1 MCINGLVDVGW
12 LNLKSSAMYNCSK
25 ALPGRSGS
33 GLCQLLTTS
42 TWPGTAMGCWGDRW
56 IRSKWHCSKM
66 IDLNMTYYNHK
77 HYTHIHTH
85 ILYKICL
92 SVHDMVFAD
101 TYIQTD
107 RQSDRHTHTYIQKVR
122 QTYRQTYIHTDIQAN
137 IHTDMCSLFNSI
149 LGHCNT

>member
-33 GLCQLLTTS
+33 GLCQLLTAS

-77 HYTHIHTH
+77 HYTHIHTLDKNGSLYDPAGTESWNMQIRYETMKLTMH
-85 ILYKICL
+85 PTNNRSTSEWSSGSESTSQRINKPAILSSAMSRRRL
-92 SVHDMVFAD
+92 
-101 TYIQTD
+101 
-107 RQSDRHTHTYIQKVR
+107 
-122 QTYRQTYIHTDIQAN
+122 AN
-137 IHTDMCSLFNSI
+137 K
-149 LGHCNT
+149 